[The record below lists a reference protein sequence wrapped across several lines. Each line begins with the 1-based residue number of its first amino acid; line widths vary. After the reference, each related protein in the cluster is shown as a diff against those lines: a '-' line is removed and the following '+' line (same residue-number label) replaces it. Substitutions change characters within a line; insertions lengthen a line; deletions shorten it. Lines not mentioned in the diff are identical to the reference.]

1 LEKNKD
7 LMKKIEEH
15 SHKELES
22 NSPHYY
28 DTYIKAA
35 KSRVVFF
42 SDVVTKKTAADLVA
56 MLLYYDNISHEDI
69 FLYINSPGGDASGL
83 SCIYDIIQMIKSPV
97 RTICMGRAYS
107 AGAILLA
114 AGTKGKR
121 YAFKNSQ
128 IMIHGI
134 QCIFPMPG
142 EDIANSKNYF
152 SFLKDN
158 DDKVMKILAK
168 HTNHPLSKLKK
179 DCEQD
184 LWLTAP
190 EALKYGIIDDIL

>member
-1 LEKNKD
+1 MN
-7 LMKKIEEH
+7 KIEEH
-15 SHKELES
+15 SHKEMES
-22 NSPHYY
+22 PSHSYF

-35 KSRVVFF
+35 KGRVIFF

-56 MLLYYDNISHEDI
+56 MLLYYDNISNEDI

-83 SCIYDIIQMIKSPV
+83 SCIYDIIQMIDSPV

-107 AGAILLA
+107 AGAVLVA

-121 YAFKNSQ
+121 YAFKNSE

-134 QCIFPMPG
+134 QCIFPLPG

-152 SFLKDN
+152 TFLKDN

-168 HTNHPLSKLKK
+168 HTGHPLSKLKK

-184 LWLTAP
+184 LWMTAQ
-190 EALKYGIIDDIL
+190 EALKYGIIDDILG